1 MLLLWA
7 LACWRQPPV
16 CQPELTFWQPELTA
30 CQPKLMFLQREF
42 TFLLQDATI
51 WAAFLQFSAVASDDL
66 PFWVSFLNIWVWDA
80 ALLPIFPLKA
90 CFYKVSLV

>member
-1 MLLLWA
+1 M
-7 LACWRQPPV
+7 
-16 CQPELTFWQPELTA
+16 
-30 CQPKLMFLQREF
+30 
-42 TFLLQDATI
+42 LQDATL